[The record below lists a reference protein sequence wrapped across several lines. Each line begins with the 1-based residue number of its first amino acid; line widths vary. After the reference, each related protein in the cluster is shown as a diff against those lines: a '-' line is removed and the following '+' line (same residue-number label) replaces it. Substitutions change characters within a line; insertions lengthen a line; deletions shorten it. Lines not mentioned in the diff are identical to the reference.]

1 MKARIKFRKNGVMKF
16 IGHLDIMRYFQK
28 AIRRAEIPIAFT
40 SGYSPHMIM
49 SFANPLGVGLTSDGE
64 YFDIELTESITSK
77 EAVRRLNE
85 QMVDGME
92 IVSFVQIPDDKKSK
106 GMSIVAGADYLSSVK
121 NGSLPEDLAEKLE
134 AFYAQNEICVVK
146 KTKKSEKEVDIRP
159 MIYKLECRDGKIY
172 MRVAAGS
179 VQNLKPEL
187 VTEAFVRYLGMDA
200 EEVTFTHHRLET
212 FAESEDAD
220 GKILKEGV
228 DYEVFLDDNV
238 EIGEAWAGVHGI
250 GDYEGLLSST
260 FYIVNPGSQDP
271 EPDPSPNPRP
281 GTDSSK
287 SILIGSIKI
296 SGISNKIA
304 AGKKIALKANISPA
318 NATNKTLVWT
328 SSNPKAATVNA
339 NGIVTMKKGSGGKKV
354 TITAKAAD
362 GSGKKAVYTITGMK
376 GVVKKV
382 TISGKKTV
390 KAGKS
395 IKLKAKV
402 KATKKANTRLFWKS
416 SNQKFA
422 TVKNGKVKAK
432 KNAKGK
438 KVKITAMATD
448 GSGKKKSVTIKIR

>member
-64 YFDIELTESITSK
+64 YFDIELTESIASK

-92 IVSFVQIPDDKKSK
+92 IVSFVQIPGDKKSK

-121 NGSLPEDLAEKLE
+121 NGSLPENLAEKLE

-159 MIYKLECRDGKIY
+159 MIYKLECRNGKIY

-212 FAESEDAD
+212 FAESEDAE
-220 GKILKEGV
+220 GKMILV
-228 DYEVFLDDNV
+228 PLDALGT
-238 EIGEAWAGVHGI
+238 EI
-250 GDYEGLLSST
+250 
-260 FYIVNPGSQDP
+260 
-271 EPDPSPNPRP
+271 
-281 GTDSSK
+281 
-287 SILIGSIKI
+287 
-296 SGISNKIA
+296 
-304 AGKKIALKANISPA
+304 
-318 NATNKTLVWT
+318 
-328 SSNPKAATVNA
+328 
-339 NGIVTMKKGSGGKKV
+339 M
-354 TITAKAAD
+354 
-362 GSGKKAVYTITGMK
+362 
-376 GVVKKV
+376 
-382 TISGKKTV
+382 
-390 KAGKS
+390 
-395 IKLKAKV
+395 
-402 KATKKANTRLFWKS
+402 
-416 SNQKFA
+416 
-422 TVKNGKVKAK
+422 
-432 KNAKGK
+432 
-438 KVKITAMATD
+438 
-448 GSGKKKSVTIKIR
+448 

>member
-64 YFDIELTESITSK
+64 YFDIELTESIASK

-212 FAESEDAD
+212 FAESENTECQMILVPLDAL
-220 GKILKEGV
+220 GT
-228 DYEVFLDDNV
+228 
-238 EIGEAWAGVHGI
+238 EIV
-250 GDYEGLLSST
+250 
-260 FYIVNPGSQDP
+260 
-271 EPDPSPNPRP
+271 
-281 GTDSSK
+281 
-287 SILIGSIKI
+287 
-296 SGISNKIA
+296 
-304 AGKKIALKANISPA
+304 
-318 NATNKTLVWT
+318 
-328 SSNPKAATVNA
+328 
-339 NGIVTMKKGSGGKKV
+339 
-354 TITAKAAD
+354 
-362 GSGKKAVYTITGMK
+362 
-376 GVVKKV
+376 
-382 TISGKKTV
+382 
-390 KAGKS
+390 
-395 IKLKAKV
+395 
-402 KATKKANTRLFWKS
+402 
-416 SNQKFA
+416 
-422 TVKNGKVKAK
+422 
-432 KNAKGK
+432 
-438 KVKITAMATD
+438 
-448 GSGKKKSVTIKIR
+448 

>member
-64 YFDIELTESITSK
+64 YFDIELTESIASK

-159 MIYKLECRDGKIY
+159 MIYKLECRNGGIY

-212 FAESEDAD
+212 FAESEDAE
-220 GKILKEGV
+220 GKMILV
-228 DYEVFLDDNV
+228 PLDALGT
-238 EIGEAWAGVHGI
+238 EI
-250 GDYEGLLSST
+250 
-260 FYIVNPGSQDP
+260 
-271 EPDPSPNPRP
+271 
-281 GTDSSK
+281 
-287 SILIGSIKI
+287 
-296 SGISNKIA
+296 
-304 AGKKIALKANISPA
+304 
-318 NATNKTLVWT
+318 
-328 SSNPKAATVNA
+328 
-339 NGIVTMKKGSGGKKV
+339 M
-354 TITAKAAD
+354 
-362 GSGKKAVYTITGMK
+362 
-376 GVVKKV
+376 
-382 TISGKKTV
+382 
-390 KAGKS
+390 
-395 IKLKAKV
+395 
-402 KATKKANTRLFWKS
+402 
-416 SNQKFA
+416 
-422 TVKNGKVKAK
+422 
-432 KNAKGK
+432 
-438 KVKITAMATD
+438 
-448 GSGKKKSVTIKIR
+448 

>member
-64 YFDIELTESITSK
+64 YFDIELTESIASK

-187 VTEAFVRYLGMDA
+187 VTEAFVRYLGMNA

-212 FAESEDAD
+212 FAKSENTEGKMILVPLDAL
-220 GKILKEGV
+220 GT
-228 DYEVFLDDNV
+228 
-238 EIGEAWAGVHGI
+238 EIV
-250 GDYEGLLSST
+250 
-260 FYIVNPGSQDP
+260 
-271 EPDPSPNPRP
+271 
-281 GTDSSK
+281 
-287 SILIGSIKI
+287 
-296 SGISNKIA
+296 
-304 AGKKIALKANISPA
+304 
-318 NATNKTLVWT
+318 
-328 SSNPKAATVNA
+328 
-339 NGIVTMKKGSGGKKV
+339 
-354 TITAKAAD
+354 
-362 GSGKKAVYTITGMK
+362 
-376 GVVKKV
+376 
-382 TISGKKTV
+382 
-390 KAGKS
+390 
-395 IKLKAKV
+395 
-402 KATKKANTRLFWKS
+402 
-416 SNQKFA
+416 
-422 TVKNGKVKAK
+422 
-432 KNAKGK
+432 
-438 KVKITAMATD
+438 
-448 GSGKKKSVTIKIR
+448 

>member
-1 MKARIKFRKNGVMKF
+1 MKF

-64 YFDIELTESITSK
+64 YFDIELTESIASK

-200 EEVTFTHHRLET
+200 ELSFL
-212 FAESEDAD
+212 
-220 GKILKEGV
+220 KIQP
-228 DYEVFLDDNV
+228 Y
-238 EIGEAWAGVHGI
+238 
-250 GDYEGLLSST
+250 
-260 FYIVNPGSQDP
+260 
-271 EPDPSPNPRP
+271 
-281 GTDSSK
+281 
-287 SILIGSIKI
+287 SIK
-296 SGISNKIA
+296 
-304 AGKKIALKANISPA
+304 
-318 NATNKTLVWT
+318 
-328 SSNPKAATVNA
+328 
-339 NGIVTMKKGSGGKKV
+339 M
-354 TITAKAAD
+354 
-362 GSGKKAVYTITGMK
+362 
-376 GVVKKV
+376 
-382 TISGKKTV
+382 
-390 KAGKS
+390 
-395 IKLKAKV
+395 
-402 KATKKANTRLFWKS
+402 
-416 SNQKFA
+416 
-422 TVKNGKVKAK
+422 
-432 KNAKGK
+432 
-438 KVKITAMATD
+438 
-448 GSGKKKSVTIKIR
+448 

>member
-1 MKARIKFRKNGVMKF
+1 MKF

-64 YFDIELTESITSK
+64 YFDIELTESIASK

-121 NGSLPEDLAEKLE
+121 NGSLPENLAEKLE

-212 FAESEDAD
+212 FAESENTES
-220 GKILKEGV
+220 KMILVPLNALGT
-228 DYEVFLDDNV
+228 
-238 EIGEAWAGVHGI
+238 EIV
-250 GDYEGLLSST
+250 
-260 FYIVNPGSQDP
+260 
-271 EPDPSPNPRP
+271 
-281 GTDSSK
+281 
-287 SILIGSIKI
+287 
-296 SGISNKIA
+296 
-304 AGKKIALKANISPA
+304 
-318 NATNKTLVWT
+318 
-328 SSNPKAATVNA
+328 
-339 NGIVTMKKGSGGKKV
+339 
-354 TITAKAAD
+354 
-362 GSGKKAVYTITGMK
+362 
-376 GVVKKV
+376 
-382 TISGKKTV
+382 
-390 KAGKS
+390 
-395 IKLKAKV
+395 
-402 KATKKANTRLFWKS
+402 
-416 SNQKFA
+416 
-422 TVKNGKVKAK
+422 
-432 KNAKGK
+432 
-438 KVKITAMATD
+438 
-448 GSGKKKSVTIKIR
+448 

>member
-1 MKARIKFRKNGVMKF
+1 MKF

-40 SGYSPHMIM
+40 IGYSPHMIM

-64 YFDIELTESITSK
+64 YFDIELTESIASK

-212 FAESEDAD
+212 FAKSENTEGQMILVPLDAL
-220 GKILKEGV
+220 GT
-228 DYEVFLDDNV
+228 
-238 EIGEAWAGVHGI
+238 EIV
-250 GDYEGLLSST
+250 
-260 FYIVNPGSQDP
+260 
-271 EPDPSPNPRP
+271 
-281 GTDSSK
+281 
-287 SILIGSIKI
+287 
-296 SGISNKIA
+296 
-304 AGKKIALKANISPA
+304 
-318 NATNKTLVWT
+318 
-328 SSNPKAATVNA
+328 
-339 NGIVTMKKGSGGKKV
+339 
-354 TITAKAAD
+354 
-362 GSGKKAVYTITGMK
+362 
-376 GVVKKV
+376 
-382 TISGKKTV
+382 
-390 KAGKS
+390 
-395 IKLKAKV
+395 
-402 KATKKANTRLFWKS
+402 
-416 SNQKFA
+416 
-422 TVKNGKVKAK
+422 
-432 KNAKGK
+432 
-438 KVKITAMATD
+438 
-448 GSGKKKSVTIKIR
+448 

>member
-1 MKARIKFRKNGVMKF
+1 MKF

-64 YFDIELTESITSK
+64 YFDIELTESIASK

-212 FAESEDAD
+212 FAESEKTEGKMILVPLDAL
-220 GKILKEGV
+220 GT
-228 DYEVFLDDNV
+228 
-238 EIGEAWAGVHGI
+238 EIV
-250 GDYEGLLSST
+250 
-260 FYIVNPGSQDP
+260 
-271 EPDPSPNPRP
+271 
-281 GTDSSK
+281 
-287 SILIGSIKI
+287 
-296 SGISNKIA
+296 
-304 AGKKIALKANISPA
+304 
-318 NATNKTLVWT
+318 
-328 SSNPKAATVNA
+328 
-339 NGIVTMKKGSGGKKV
+339 
-354 TITAKAAD
+354 
-362 GSGKKAVYTITGMK
+362 
-376 GVVKKV
+376 
-382 TISGKKTV
+382 
-390 KAGKS
+390 
-395 IKLKAKV
+395 
-402 KATKKANTRLFWKS
+402 
-416 SNQKFA
+416 
-422 TVKNGKVKAK
+422 
-432 KNAKGK
+432 
-438 KVKITAMATD
+438 
-448 GSGKKKSVTIKIR
+448 

>member
-64 YFDIELTESITSK
+64 YFDIELTESIASK

-187 VTEAFVRYLGMDA
+187 VTEAFVRYLGMNA

-212 FAESEDAD
+212 FAKSENTEGQMILVPLDAL
-220 GKILKEGV
+220 GT
-228 DYEVFLDDNV
+228 
-238 EIGEAWAGVHGI
+238 EIV
-250 GDYEGLLSST
+250 
-260 FYIVNPGSQDP
+260 
-271 EPDPSPNPRP
+271 
-281 GTDSSK
+281 
-287 SILIGSIKI
+287 
-296 SGISNKIA
+296 
-304 AGKKIALKANISPA
+304 
-318 NATNKTLVWT
+318 
-328 SSNPKAATVNA
+328 
-339 NGIVTMKKGSGGKKV
+339 
-354 TITAKAAD
+354 
-362 GSGKKAVYTITGMK
+362 
-376 GVVKKV
+376 
-382 TISGKKTV
+382 
-390 KAGKS
+390 
-395 IKLKAKV
+395 
-402 KATKKANTRLFWKS
+402 
-416 SNQKFA
+416 
-422 TVKNGKVKAK
+422 
-432 KNAKGK
+432 
-438 KVKITAMATD
+438 
-448 GSGKKKSVTIKIR
+448 

>member
-1 MKARIKFRKNGVMKF
+1 MKF

-64 YFDIELTESITSK
+64 YFDIELTESIASK

-159 MIYKLECRDGKIY
+159 MIYKLECRNGGIY

-187 VTEAFVRYLGMDA
+187 VTEAFVRYLGMEADA
-200 EEVTFTHHRLET
+200 VTFTHHRLET

-220 GKILKEGV
+220 GKTILV
-228 DYEVFLDDNV
+228 PLDALGT
-238 EIGEAWAGVHGI
+238 EIV
-250 GDYEGLLSST
+250 
-260 FYIVNPGSQDP
+260 
-271 EPDPSPNPRP
+271 
-281 GTDSSK
+281 
-287 SILIGSIKI
+287 
-296 SGISNKIA
+296 
-304 AGKKIALKANISPA
+304 
-318 NATNKTLVWT
+318 
-328 SSNPKAATVNA
+328 
-339 NGIVTMKKGSGGKKV
+339 
-354 TITAKAAD
+354 
-362 GSGKKAVYTITGMK
+362 
-376 GVVKKV
+376 
-382 TISGKKTV
+382 
-390 KAGKS
+390 
-395 IKLKAKV
+395 
-402 KATKKANTRLFWKS
+402 
-416 SNQKFA
+416 
-422 TVKNGKVKAK
+422 
-432 KNAKGK
+432 
-438 KVKITAMATD
+438 
-448 GSGKKKSVTIKIR
+448 

>member
-64 YFDIELTESITSK
+64 YFDIELTESIASK

-146 KTKKSEKEVDIRP
+146 KTKKSEKEVDIRQ

-212 FAESEDAD
+212 FAEFENTEGKMILVPLDAL
-220 GKILKEGV
+220 GT
-228 DYEVFLDDNV
+228 
-238 EIGEAWAGVHGI
+238 EIV
-250 GDYEGLLSST
+250 
-260 FYIVNPGSQDP
+260 
-271 EPDPSPNPRP
+271 
-281 GTDSSK
+281 
-287 SILIGSIKI
+287 
-296 SGISNKIA
+296 
-304 AGKKIALKANISPA
+304 
-318 NATNKTLVWT
+318 
-328 SSNPKAATVNA
+328 
-339 NGIVTMKKGSGGKKV
+339 
-354 TITAKAAD
+354 
-362 GSGKKAVYTITGMK
+362 
-376 GVVKKV
+376 
-382 TISGKKTV
+382 
-390 KAGKS
+390 
-395 IKLKAKV
+395 
-402 KATKKANTRLFWKS
+402 
-416 SNQKFA
+416 
-422 TVKNGKVKAK
+422 
-432 KNAKGK
+432 
-438 KVKITAMATD
+438 
-448 GSGKKKSVTIKIR
+448 

>member
-64 YFDIELTESITSK
+64 YFDIELTESIASK

-121 NGSLPEDLAEKLE
+121 NGNLPEDLAEKLE

-159 MIYKLECRDGKIY
+159 MIYKLECRNGGIY

-187 VTEAFVRYLGMDA
+187 VTEAFVRYLGMEADA
-200 EEVTFTHHRLET
+200 VTFTHHRLET

-220 GKILKEGV
+220 GKTVLV
-228 DYEVFLDDNV
+228 PLDALGT
-238 EIGEAWAGVHGI
+238 EII
-250 GDYEGLLSST
+250 
-260 FYIVNPGSQDP
+260 
-271 EPDPSPNPRP
+271 
-281 GTDSSK
+281 
-287 SILIGSIKI
+287 
-296 SGISNKIA
+296 
-304 AGKKIALKANISPA
+304 
-318 NATNKTLVWT
+318 
-328 SSNPKAATVNA
+328 
-339 NGIVTMKKGSGGKKV
+339 
-354 TITAKAAD
+354 
-362 GSGKKAVYTITGMK
+362 
-376 GVVKKV
+376 
-382 TISGKKTV
+382 
-390 KAGKS
+390 
-395 IKLKAKV
+395 
-402 KATKKANTRLFWKS
+402 
-416 SNQKFA
+416 
-422 TVKNGKVKAK
+422 
-432 KNAKGK
+432 
-438 KVKITAMATD
+438 
-448 GSGKKKSVTIKIR
+448 

>member
-64 YFDIELTESITSK
+64 YFDIELTESIASK

-121 NGSLPEDLAEKLE
+121 NGRLPEDLAEKLE

-212 FAESEDAD
+212 FAKSENTEGQMILVPLDAL
-220 GKILKEGV
+220 GT
-228 DYEVFLDDNV
+228 
-238 EIGEAWAGVHGI
+238 EIV
-250 GDYEGLLSST
+250 
-260 FYIVNPGSQDP
+260 
-271 EPDPSPNPRP
+271 
-281 GTDSSK
+281 
-287 SILIGSIKI
+287 
-296 SGISNKIA
+296 
-304 AGKKIALKANISPA
+304 
-318 NATNKTLVWT
+318 
-328 SSNPKAATVNA
+328 
-339 NGIVTMKKGSGGKKV
+339 
-354 TITAKAAD
+354 
-362 GSGKKAVYTITGMK
+362 
-376 GVVKKV
+376 
-382 TISGKKTV
+382 
-390 KAGKS
+390 
-395 IKLKAKV
+395 
-402 KATKKANTRLFWKS
+402 
-416 SNQKFA
+416 
-422 TVKNGKVKAK
+422 
-432 KNAKGK
+432 
-438 KVKITAMATD
+438 
-448 GSGKKKSVTIKIR
+448 

>member
-64 YFDIELTESITSK
+64 YFDIELTESIASK

-92 IVSFVQIPDDKKSK
+92 IVNFVQIPDDKKSK

-159 MIYKLECRDGKIY
+159 MIYKLECRNGGIY

-187 VTEAFVRYLGMDA
+187 VTEAFVRYLGMEADA
-200 EEVTFTHHRLET
+200 VTFTHHRLET

-220 GKILKEGV
+220 GKTVLV
-228 DYEVFLDDNV
+228 PLDALGT
-238 EIGEAWAGVHGI
+238 EIV
-250 GDYEGLLSST
+250 
-260 FYIVNPGSQDP
+260 
-271 EPDPSPNPRP
+271 
-281 GTDSSK
+281 
-287 SILIGSIKI
+287 
-296 SGISNKIA
+296 
-304 AGKKIALKANISPA
+304 
-318 NATNKTLVWT
+318 
-328 SSNPKAATVNA
+328 
-339 NGIVTMKKGSGGKKV
+339 
-354 TITAKAAD
+354 
-362 GSGKKAVYTITGMK
+362 
-376 GVVKKV
+376 
-382 TISGKKTV
+382 
-390 KAGKS
+390 
-395 IKLKAKV
+395 
-402 KATKKANTRLFWKS
+402 
-416 SNQKFA
+416 
-422 TVKNGKVKAK
+422 
-432 KNAKGK
+432 
-438 KVKITAMATD
+438 
-448 GSGKKKSVTIKIR
+448 

>member
-64 YFDIELTESITSK
+64 YFDIELTESIASK

-121 NGSLPEDLAEKLE
+121 NGSLPENLAEKLE

-179 VQNLKPEL
+179 IQNLKPEL

-212 FAESEDAD
+212 FAESENMEVKMILVPLDAL
-220 GKILKEGV
+220 GT
-228 DYEVFLDDNV
+228 
-238 EIGEAWAGVHGI
+238 EIV
-250 GDYEGLLSST
+250 
-260 FYIVNPGSQDP
+260 
-271 EPDPSPNPRP
+271 
-281 GTDSSK
+281 
-287 SILIGSIKI
+287 
-296 SGISNKIA
+296 
-304 AGKKIALKANISPA
+304 
-318 NATNKTLVWT
+318 
-328 SSNPKAATVNA
+328 
-339 NGIVTMKKGSGGKKV
+339 
-354 TITAKAAD
+354 
-362 GSGKKAVYTITGMK
+362 
-376 GVVKKV
+376 
-382 TISGKKTV
+382 
-390 KAGKS
+390 
-395 IKLKAKV
+395 
-402 KATKKANTRLFWKS
+402 
-416 SNQKFA
+416 
-422 TVKNGKVKAK
+422 
-432 KNAKGK
+432 
-438 KVKITAMATD
+438 
-448 GSGKKKSVTIKIR
+448 

>member
-64 YFDIELTESITSK
+64 YFDIELTETIASK

-121 NGSLPEDLAEKLE
+121 NGSLPENLAEKLE

-159 MIYKLECRDGKIY
+159 MIYKLECRNRGIY

-187 VTEAFVRYLGMDA
+187 VTEAFVRYLGMEADA
-200 EEVTFTHHRLET
+200 VTFTHHRLET

-220 GKILKEGV
+220 GKIVLV
-228 DYEVFLDDNV
+228 PLDALGM
-238 EIGEAWAGVHGI
+238 EI
-250 GDYEGLLSST
+250 
-260 FYIVNPGSQDP
+260 
-271 EPDPSPNPRP
+271 
-281 GTDSSK
+281 
-287 SILIGSIKI
+287 
-296 SGISNKIA
+296 
-304 AGKKIALKANISPA
+304 
-318 NATNKTLVWT
+318 
-328 SSNPKAATVNA
+328 
-339 NGIVTMKKGSGGKKV
+339 M
-354 TITAKAAD
+354 
-362 GSGKKAVYTITGMK
+362 
-376 GVVKKV
+376 
-382 TISGKKTV
+382 
-390 KAGKS
+390 
-395 IKLKAKV
+395 
-402 KATKKANTRLFWKS
+402 
-416 SNQKFA
+416 
-422 TVKNGKVKAK
+422 
-432 KNAKGK
+432 
-438 KVKITAMATD
+438 
-448 GSGKKKSVTIKIR
+448 

>member
-1 MKARIKFRKNGVMKF
+1 MKF

-64 YFDIELTESITSK
+64 YFDIELTESIASK

-212 FAESEDAD
+212 FAKSENTEGKMILVPLDAL
-220 GKILKEGV
+220 GT
-228 DYEVFLDDNV
+228 
-238 EIGEAWAGVHGI
+238 EIV
-250 GDYEGLLSST
+250 
-260 FYIVNPGSQDP
+260 
-271 EPDPSPNPRP
+271 
-281 GTDSSK
+281 
-287 SILIGSIKI
+287 
-296 SGISNKIA
+296 
-304 AGKKIALKANISPA
+304 
-318 NATNKTLVWT
+318 
-328 SSNPKAATVNA
+328 
-339 NGIVTMKKGSGGKKV
+339 
-354 TITAKAAD
+354 
-362 GSGKKAVYTITGMK
+362 
-376 GVVKKV
+376 
-382 TISGKKTV
+382 
-390 KAGKS
+390 
-395 IKLKAKV
+395 
-402 KATKKANTRLFWKS
+402 
-416 SNQKFA
+416 
-422 TVKNGKVKAK
+422 
-432 KNAKGK
+432 
-438 KVKITAMATD
+438 
-448 GSGKKKSVTIKIR
+448 